1 MTSYYCS
8 PLDQQHIYKRI
19 HFHDFLRN
27 GQRSLEFVS
36 DAGFWGRTVIAKT
49 RLIAS
54 CPQIL
59 YSNVLFQKISRIL
72 PCNVFSFAIFLAL
85 YNPLKNFLLQSFPPL
100 SEIPVTIFGWVI
112 FHKMH
117 CRIMAVLSFN
127 VFQLLNELELYCKM
141 KDGGSVTEESWEKNW
156 TSLLV
161 KVKDCFQSCEL
172 DPG

>member
-1 MTSYYCS
+1 
-8 PLDQQHIYKRI
+8 
-19 HFHDFLRN
+19 
-27 GQRSLEFVS
+27 
-36 DAGFWGRTVIAKT
+36 
-49 RLIAS
+49 
-54 CPQIL
+54 
-59 YSNVLFQKISRIL
+59 
-72 PCNVFSFAIFLAL
+72 
-85 YNPLKNFLLQSFPPL
+85 
-100 SEIPVTIFGWVI
+100 
-112 FHKMH
+112 MH